1 MATITTQITVP
12 EAQLPFIQDA
22 ATEQGKSVSEFLSV
36 AINNGQSVQ
45 SIANDRAQQAWYRLQ
60 QAGEI
65 PAEVL
70 AESRRHA
77 EANAPKTAAAAP
89 VTA

>member
-12 EAQLPFIQDA
+12 EAQLPLIQDA
-22 ATEQGKSVSEFLSV
+22 ATEQGKSVSEFLSA
-36 AINNGQSVQ
+36 AIGNGQSIQ
-45 SIANDRAQQAWYRLQ
+45 GIANDRANQAWWRLQ

-77 EANAPKTAAAAP
+77 EANAPKKDPAP
-89 VTA
+89 GASA